1 MAQTLHPFTVSGD
14 FSNDHRSEKLSS
26 GTKTPKQTKYQFKN
40 LMLRYQVKHPRDNL
54 KIYYF
59 YILNCLPVLK
69 TQTNTSY
76 LFSLWEYRLEKVP
89 MISWLAWVCLFLG
102 EFIVPLENFSLIWR
116 RHHYRW
122 RAANFF
128 LCSAL
133 MAIEQWGFYCM
144 PHLLWHGASVYNVIS
159 EDPWHLHL
167 LPNVYQWSFHF
178 LFNDGPS
185 RIFSFTWDWKNEVS
199 SHSRV
204 AR

>member
-54 KIYYF
+54 KICYF

-89 MISWLAWVCLFLG
+89 MISWLARVCLFLG

-122 RAANFF
+122 RASN
-128 LCSAL
+128 LDIYSAIV
-133 MAIEQWGFYCM
+133 AIEQLGFFRACHTYCDTG
-144 PHLLWHGASVYNVIS
+144 PPFIIVIS
-159 EDPWHLHL
+159 ENQLTLMP
-167 LPNVYQWSFHF
+167 
-178 LFNDGPS
+178 
-185 RIFSFTWDWKNEVS
+185 
-199 SHSRV
+199 V
-204 AR
+204 A

>member
-89 MISWLAWVCLFLG
+89 MISWLA
-102 EFIVPLENFSLIWR
+102 
-116 RHHYRW
+116 
-122 RAANFF
+122 
-128 LCSAL
+128 
-133 MAIEQWGFYCM
+133 
-144 PHLLWHGASVYNVIS
+144 
-159 EDPWHLHL
+159 
-167 LPNVYQWSFHF
+167 
-178 LFNDGPS
+178 
-185 RIFSFTWDWKNEVS
+185 
-199 SHSRV
+199 
-204 AR
+204 